1 MKVTQGC
8 ELQSKEVIK
17 KKKKTEK
24 TEKTRMELAPGGFAQ
39 KLRQRESCSCLYH
52 KTRAVSKHRETPVHS
67 AVEDSDSAKEIS
79 RRK

>member
-17 KKKKTEK
+17 TTTTKKKCV
-24 TEKTRMELAPGGFAQ
+24 ELAPGGSTQ

-52 KTRAVSKHRETPVHS
+52 KMRAVSKHRETPVHT
-67 AVEDSDSAKEIS
+67 AVEDPDSAKEIS